1 MVNFYGYS
9 WAIIAC
15 WTVMAFMIF
24 NHLPTLSLPRWKLM
38 FLNTSICIVV
48 IGIVSTL
55 HPETGSLILPETG
68 GYLGVILGKTSLHV
82 ASFRAFDIL
91 AISAFFVSRTI
102 RRKSEEA
109 AFAGVLFGFTSAPL
123 VAGFIFSNA
132 KHSTKNGCSYLFQTF
147 NKFSRDARIQQKLN
161 SITKNLVTLTK
172 GQQVGTIETREVRTE
187 CTPNTAQVDSFGT
200 DHASPWRSSND
211 WVNDIDKQR
220 VSENSLWE
228 IPPMEVLEKTRP
240 ADVIAET
247 FFETG
252 DIIKNAL
259 ASHGVSV
266 EIADVIEGPNT
277 IHFGL
282 SPGWV
287 IDHKSSK
294 GRIVD
299 DKDPNQER
307 VKVDSILARKKDLSM
322 VLKTTDIT
330 IHAPTPGK
338 SWVGLEMPKPFRTPV
353 ALGDVLQTSD
363 FSKFQDTAGLPLALG
378 LDASN
383 QPVFMDLTE
392 APHLLV
398 AGESGSGKSAS
409 INSMICSLL
418 MTRSPEHLRLILLD
432 PKRVELASFQGLPH
446 LDSGVIV
453 EANEAASALS
463 GLIDNLFTRLESLR
477 CKGVRNIQEYNQIP
491 GCNMPF
497 IVVVV
502 DELADLILQSNHSME
517 EPLVRIAQL
526 GRAAGV
532 HLILATQRPSSDVIT
547 GLLKANMPSRI
558 AFSMSSA
565 VDSRVLLGKGGA
577 EVLLGKGD
585 MLLSDNGSQTF
596 QRIQGGMIKD
606 HEIDEIVRYWT
617 MIQGT
622 TISLYPMN
630 TVRIS

>member
-1 MVNFYGYS
+1 
-9 WAIIAC
+9 
-15 WTVMAFMIF
+15 
-24 NHLPTLSLPRWKLM
+24 M

-55 HPETGSLILPETG
+55 HPDTGSLLNPETG
-68 GYLGVILGKTSLHV
+68 GYFRLFLGNTSLHM
-82 ASFRAFDIL
+82 ALLRAFGIL

-102 RRKSEEA
+102 RIKAEEA
-109 AFAGVLFGFTSAPL
+109 TFAGVLFGFTSAPL
-123 VAGFIFSNA
+123 LVRFALSNTRHVAR
-132 KHSTKNGCSYLFQTF
+132 NGCRYLFQMF
-147 NKFSRDARIQQKLN
+147 KKFGRNTWIQQKIN
-161 SITKNLVTLTK
+161 SVTKHLVALSTD
-172 GQQVGTIETREVRTE
+172 QQVGEIETSEDRAE
-187 CTPNTAQVDSFGT
+187 CTPNMAPIEAFGIK
-200 DHASPWRSSND
+200 HASPWRSSND
-211 WVNDIDKQR
+211 CVNDIEQQR
-220 VSENSLWE
+220 VPEDFRWECPPSEILGKAE
-228 IPPMEVLEKTRP
+228 P
-240 ADVIAET
+240 AGITIET

-259 ASHGVSV
+259 ASHGVNV
-266 EIADVIEGPNT
+266 EVADVIEGPNT

-299 DKDPNQER
+299 DRDPNQER

-353 ALGDVLQTSD
+353 TLGDVLQTSD
-363 FSKFQDTAGLPLALG
+363 FSEFQDITDLPLALG
-378 LDASN
+378 LGTSN
-383 QPVFMDLTE
+383 QPVLIDLTK

-398 AGESGSGKSAS
+398 AGESGSGKSAG

-463 GLIDNLFTRLESLR
+463 DLIDNLFTRLESLR
-477 CKGVRNIQEYNQIP
+477 SKGVRNIQEYNQIP

-502 DELADLILQSNHSME
+502 DELADLILQSKHSIE
-517 EPLVRIAQL
+517 DPLVRIAQL

-532 HLILATQRPSSDVIT
+532 HLVLATQRPSSDVIT

-577 EVLLGKGD
+577 ETLLGKGD
-585 MLLSDNGSQTF
+585 MLLSENGSQTF
-596 QRIQGGMIKD
+596 QRIQGGMVRD
-606 HEIDEIVRYWT
+606 HEIAEIVKYWT
-617 MIQGT
+617 MLPETMTQRCIKSSDLA
-622 TISLYPMN
+622 IAAK
-630 TVRIS
+630 

>member
-82 ASFRAFDIL
+82 ASFRAFGIL

-123 VAGFIFSNA
+123 VAGFIFSNV

-172 GQQVGTIETREVRTE
+172 GQQVGTIETSEVRTE

-200 DHASPWRSSND
+200 NHASPWRSSND

-240 ADVIAET
+240 ADVISET

-259 ASHGVSV
+259 
-266 EIADVIEGPNT
+266 D
-277 IHFGL
+277 
-282 SPGWV
+282 
-287 IDHKSSK
+287 
-294 GRIVD
+294 
-299 DKDPNQER
+299 
-307 VKVDSILARKKDLSM
+307 
-322 VLKTTDIT
+322 
-330 IHAPTPGK
+330 
-338 SWVGLEMPKPFRTPV
+338 
-353 ALGDVLQTSD
+353 
-363 FSKFQDTAGLPLALG
+363 
-378 LDASN
+378 
-383 QPVFMDLTE
+383 
-392 APHLLV
+392 
-398 AGESGSGKSAS
+398 
-409 INSMICSLL
+409 
-418 MTRSPEHLRLILLD
+418 
-432 PKRVELASFQGLPH
+432 
-446 LDSGVIV
+446 
-453 EANEAASALS
+453 
-463 GLIDNLFTRLESLR
+463 
-477 CKGVRNIQEYNQIP
+477 QI
-491 GCNMPF
+491 
-497 IVVVV
+497 IK
-502 DELADLILQSNHSME
+502 IQSNHDKIKAIIGPCLHVDNFEISTDFRANFLKINSNYKDYFDINYKNNKIHFNLKNLIKFQLKENKIFNIE
-517 EPLVRIAQL
+517 EINIDTYSNEDLFFSHRRSTHLNKLPT
-526 GRAAGV
+526 GR
-532 HLILATQRPSSDVIT
+532 
-547 GLLKANMPSRI
+547 
-558 AFSMSSA
+558 
-565 VDSRVLLGKGGA
+565 
-577 EVLLGKGD
+577 
-585 MLLSDNGSQTF
+585 
-596 QRIQGGMIKD
+596 MINIMGFK
-606 HEIDEIVRYWT
+606 
-617 MIQGT
+617 
-622 TISLYPMN
+622 N
-630 TVRIS
+630 